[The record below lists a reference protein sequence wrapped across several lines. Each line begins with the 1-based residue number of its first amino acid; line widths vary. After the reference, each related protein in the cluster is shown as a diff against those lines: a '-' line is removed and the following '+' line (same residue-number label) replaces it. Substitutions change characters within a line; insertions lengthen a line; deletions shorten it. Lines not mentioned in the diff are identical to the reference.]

1 MAELL
6 LKGQPIGRVKGVLFD
21 KDGTLSRSE
30 PHLLQL
36 ADDRIAQALQIWRTQ
51 GRSALSEDALRQQL
65 RDAFGRRDNG
75 LDPAGTLAVA
85 ARRDNLTSMATV
97 LCLQGCSWPEAS
109 RIASDSFDASDQ
121 SPSGLPTISEL
132 LPGVDGL
139 IEALD
144 QAAVTMAVISNDT
157 RDGIDQFLS
166 HHDLHKRISGLWSA
180 DDAPSKP
187 DPGAVQA
194 LCAQCDLQPEDCA
207 LIGDAETDLT
217 MATAAGIGVVLGFR
231 GGWAVPPH
239 LPSADHLFER
249 WADLNVRASA

>member
-36 ADDRIAQALQIWRTQ
+36 ADNRITQALQIWREQ
-51 GRSALSEDALRQQL
+51 GGAAHSEDALRQQL

-97 LCLQGCSWPEAS
+97 LCLQGCTWPEAS
-109 RIASDSFDASDQ
+109 RIAAESFDASDQ
-121 SPSGLPTISEL
+121 SPAGLPAISEL
-132 LPGVDGL
+132 LPGVAGL
-139 IEALD
+139 IAALD

-166 HHDLHKRISGLWSA
+166 HHDLHKRIRDLWSA
-180 DDAPSKP
+180 DDRPSKP

-194 LCAQCDLQPEDCA
+194 LCGQLGLHPKDCA

-231 GGWAVPPH
+231 GGWALPLH
-239 LPSADHLFER
+239 LPSADHLVER
-249 WADLNVRASA
+249 WVDLNVRTSA

>member
-30 PHLLQL
+30 PHLLKL
-36 ADDRIAQALQIWRTQ
+36 ADDRISQALQIWKTL
-51 GRSALSEDALRQQL
+51 GRAALSEDALRQQL

-97 LCLQGCSWPEAS
+97 LCLQGFSWPEAS
-109 RIASDSFDASDQ
+109 RIAADSFDASDQ
-121 SPSGLPTISEL
+121 SPSGLPAISEL
-132 LPGVDGL
+132 LPGVAGL

-144 QAAVTMAVISNDT
+144 QGAVTLAVISNDT

-166 HHDLHKRISGLWSA
+166 HHGLHKRIRNLWSA
-180 DDAPSKP
+180 DDTPSKP

-194 LCAQCDLQPEDCA
+194 LCGQLGLQPKDCA

-217 MATAAGIGVVLGFR
+217 MATAAGIGVVLGFG
-231 GGWAVPPH
+231 GGWAVPHTCPA
-239 LPSADHLFER
+239 PII
-249 WADLNVRASA
+249 WLNAGKI